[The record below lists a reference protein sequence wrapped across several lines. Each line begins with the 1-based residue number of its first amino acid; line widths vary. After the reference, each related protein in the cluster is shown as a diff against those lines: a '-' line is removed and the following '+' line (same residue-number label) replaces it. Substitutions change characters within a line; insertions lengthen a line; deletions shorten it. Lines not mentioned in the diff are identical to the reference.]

1 MGLPVPEY
9 IQLYPTIRCNQ
20 RCSFCFND
28 AGAPSTTS
36 ADMPRDKASRLL
48 DVMESHNIREL
59 DIMGGEPFM
68 LSWMP
73 DFIREALGRNC
84 VVNIST
90 NGSLTDRIKKLEGI
104 NSNLLTIGIS
114 LEGSSQTG
122 HDRLT
127 GSHNFSAAIES
138 LQWLITAGLNPLVKT
153 VVTTDT
159 AGDIQP
165 IIDVVRR
172 HGVRRYFLIHVDH
185 FSHNV
190 SLRGKMIGYQE
201 FLRLT
206 DKAISANLDM
216 EVARVTASCFNG
228 KAAELKIRCTG
239 GTKKIAVMPDGSVF
253 PCNLFQAFPEFRLGN
268 IFSDTVP
275 DIMSHHQL
283 KIFRTRGNN
292 LCPVSDCGHR
302 INCTGGCPAH
312 GYYHSGNPDAPDMR
326 CLTSAHIPCR
336 RTGP

>member
-1 MGLPVPEY
+1 MDRPLPEY

-20 RCSFCFND
+20 QCSFCFND
-28 AGAPSTTS
+28 AGVPSTTS
-36 ADMPRDKASRLL
+36 SANMPRDKASKLL
-48 DVMESHNIREL
+48 DVMETHNIREL

-68 LSWMP
+68 LFWMP
-73 DFIREALGRNC
+73 DFIREAIGRNC
-84 VVNIST
+84 AVNIST
-90 NGSLTDRIKKLEGI
+90 NGSLTAQIKKLDGI

-114 LEGSSQTG
+114 LEGSSQTA

-138 LQWLITAGLNPLVKT
+138 LQWLMKSRLNPLVKT

-159 AGDIQP
+159 AVDIQS
-165 IIDVVRR
+165 IIDVIRR
-172 HGVRRYFLIHVDH
+172 NGVRRYFLIHADH
-185 FSHNV
+185 FSHDV
-190 SLRGKMIGYQE
+190 SFREKILSYEE

-206 DKAISANLDM
+206 DKAISANRDM

-275 DIMSHHQL
+275 YIMSHQQL
-283 KIFRTRGNN
+283 KLFRTHSNN
-292 LCPVSDCGHR
+292 LCPVSDCGYR
-302 INCTGGCPAH
+302 NNCTGGCPAH
-312 GYYHSGNPDAPDMR
+312 GYYYSGNPDAPDIR
-326 CLTSAHIPCR
+326 CLTSAYIP
-336 RTGP
+336 